1 MTSFAYCTSP
11 RQNVFPPLLPFPSHQ
26 REHYK
31 LDWHRFNLKQRLK
44 NKPVLSALDFEKQS
58 STGNALYGKTCMGA
72 GGGGGRAAMGCE
84 ECVPYLSSGD
94 LSSISGSED
103 SDSSSEEDLPTLDE
117 GSAEFEKP
125 NRPRGFY
132 PHRVLFKNAQGQFF
146 YAYRCV
152 LGPRQASNSAGGV
165 ISLSFYTLCLGF
177 L

>member
-1 MTSFAYCTSP
+1 MSFHL
-11 RQNVFPPLLPFPSHQ
+11 LLPFPSHQ

-58 STGNALYGKTCMGA
+58 STGNAVYGSRRWGWKSCHGVWRKVKH
-72 GGGGGRAAMGCE
+72 G
-84 ECVPYLSSGD
+84 VSDFSVLYLSAGD
-94 LSSISGSED
+94 FSSISGSED
-103 SDSSSEEDLPTLDE
+103 SDSSSEQDLPTLDE
-117 GSAEFEKP
+117 GRAEFEKP

-152 LGPRQASNSAGGV
+152 LGPHQASNSAGCV
-165 ISLSFYTLCLGF
+165 ISLSFSTLCLRF